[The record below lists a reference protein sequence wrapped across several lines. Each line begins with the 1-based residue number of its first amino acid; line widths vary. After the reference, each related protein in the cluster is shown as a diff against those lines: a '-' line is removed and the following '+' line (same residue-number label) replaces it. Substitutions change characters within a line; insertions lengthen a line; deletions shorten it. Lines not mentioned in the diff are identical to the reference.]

1 MRYLLPLILILV
13 ILITP
18 ATQTVYA
25 QNILDEIGQLFDN
38 LTSGLLGNKD
48 VDQSSTNSSNES
60 SALLQSISQSRLI
73 ITHEIKT
80 K

>member
-73 ITHEIKT
+73 ITH
-80 K
+80 

>member
-1 MRYLLPLILILV
+1 MHYLLPLILILA

-18 ATQTVYA
+18 AIQAVYA

-48 VDQSSTNSSNES
+48 VDQSSINSSNES
-60 SALLQSISQSRLI
+60 SALPQSISQSRLI
-73 ITHEIKT
+73 ITH
-80 K
+80 

>member
-18 ATQTVYA
+18 TIQAVYA

-60 SALLQSISQSRLI
+60 STLLQSTSQSRLI
-73 ITHEIKT
+73 ITH
-80 K
+80 